1 MNKPY
6 HSPWMDEEIPKNFG
20 FQERFDDKSIR
31 VTRRYDGKE
40 N

>member
-1 MNKPY
+1 
-6 HSPWMDEEIPKNFG
+6 MDGEEIPKNLWVSG
-20 FQERFDDKSIR
+20 SFDDKSIR